1 MHLSLRWHK
10 AGLLASVFL
19 LTTLL
24 SEAQSRIISES
35 VPQTVAFGSCNFQFD
50 KQEYWNEV
58 AKNKPDLW
66 IWLGDNIYG
75 DTHDTAV
82 LRRKYVQ
89 QMTNPNYVAFKKQVP
104 VVGTW
109 DDHDMGINDANR
121 YFAHK
126 GFVKDLFWNLMEEP
140 WDSPLRQREGVYSS
154 VVMGPPGKRV
164 KVILTDLRYLKQKPG
179 KDSSMLGE
187 TQWAWLEKELL
198 ESDAEINIIGSG
210 IQFLSK
216 KKLSESWTE
225 FPTDRDR
232 LWKLLEKQ
240 GKYNTFII
248 SGDIHSAELL
258 RCKYPNN
265 KKNELFEFTSSGLTH
280 SSWYFQVE
288 ENNYTA
294 ETDYF
299 GKNYGIIRFFFEPTL
314 MVRFEIKN
322 MHNKTVR
329 ELVISTD
336 EKGRLALP

>member
-1 MHLSLRWHK
+1 MHR
-10 AGLLASVFL
+10 L
-19 LTTLL
+19 LTGFALFL
-24 SEAQSRIISES
+24 SAMVAQAQSRVISES
-35 VPQTVAFGSCNFQFD
+35 VPQTIAFGSCNFQFNQ
-50 KQEYWNEV
+50 QEYWKEV

-82 LRRKYVQ
+82 LRRKYTQ
-89 QMTNPNYVAFKKQVP
+89 QMNNANYVEFKKQVP
-104 VVGTW
+104 IIGTW
-109 DDHDMGINDANR
+109 DDHDMGVNDADR
-121 YFAHK
+121 YFEHRT
-126 GFVKDLFWNLMEEP
+126 FVKDLFWDLMEEP
-140 WDSPLRQREGVYSS
+140 WDSPLRKRNGVYSS
-154 VVMGPPGKRV
+154 AVLGPPGKRV
-164 KVILTDLRYLKQKPG
+164 KIILTDLRYLKQKPG

-187 TQWAWLEKELL
+187 EQWAWLEKELL
-198 ESDAEINIIGSG
+198 ESDANINIIGSG

-258 RCKYPNN
+258 RGKYPNQ
-265 KKNELFEFTSSGLTH
+265 KENELFEFTSSGLTH

-299 GKNYGIIRFFFEPTL
+299 GKNYGIIRFYFEPSL
-314 MVRFEIKN
+314 LVRFEIKN

-329 ELVISTD
+329 ELVLTVD
-336 EKGRLALP
+336 EKGRLTLP